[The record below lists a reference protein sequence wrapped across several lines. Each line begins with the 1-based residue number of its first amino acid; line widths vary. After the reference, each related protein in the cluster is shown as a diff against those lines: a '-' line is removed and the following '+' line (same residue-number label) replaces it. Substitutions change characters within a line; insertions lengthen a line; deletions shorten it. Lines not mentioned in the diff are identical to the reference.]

1 MTGVEG
7 VAAAVGRTVVQRAAR
22 EWLAARSARRD
33 GKKDLAELLRTGF
46 PDRFARRRL
55 DRQLD
60 EIVDAVE
67 RRLDPLIHGEYASLA
82 GNDRAA
88 VAAEVGDTMKNADL
102 SDHALFAADADPV
115 RLARHLRDG
124 LRGSPAHLGE
134 AGARLYDLLL
144 EECCDCFVRV
154 VRQLPEF
161 SARAETKMLMRL
173 SGVGEQIATVLDR
186 LPVRTLDAPG
196 GTGDDR
202 EFERRYLEFAATA
215 LDEVELFGVRV
226 VNYRPRAT
234 LSVAY
239 ISLNAQTGEPPGRTT
254 DRLRHSDLTGAAR
267 DGEPA
272 NTRVE
277 SALARAERTL
287 LRGDA
292 GSGKS
297 TLLRWLAV
305 TAARGGFT
313 GALRDW
319 NGLVPFVVKL
329 RSHAESGLPRPEN
342 LPRDVAAPLAGLAPP
357 GWAHRVLSAGRGLLL
372 VDGVDEL
379 PPARRPA
386 VRDWLRGLLTLYPDL
401 RTVVTSRPAAVDAR
415 WLTAQ
420 NFAPVTLS
428 PMAPDDLRELVRH
441 WHAAVRDAGDL
452 PCPAERLPAYEGALL
467 ARLESSPHLRALA
480 ATPLLA
486 AMLCALNLDRARQL
500 PRDRMGIY
508 AAALDMLL
516 ERRDAEREVSAFAG
530 VGLEPD
536 QKVRVLQHL
545 AWQLSVWGRSEL
557 RRETAERHVA
567 DRTAGMPRVSV
578 PPSLLLD
585 YLLERSGVVRSPA
598 EGRIDFVHRT
608 VQEYLAAKEAADRD
622 DVEPLIER
630 AHLDQWR
637 ETIVMTAGHATG
649 PLRRDLLAGLL
660 DRADREPRH
669 ARRLRR
675 LVAACLE
682 TVSEIPAE
690 LRDRIEDCLA
700 NVIPPRNAEEAH
712 LLVGAGEEIL
722 RRLPRDL
729 DGLGT
734 TRAVA
739 AVRTAWL
746 INGPAALDV
755 LAGYGR
761 DGRKEVQ
768 EELLTA
774 WEYFEPVTYAR
785 QVVADTP
792 WVKGEVAPP
801 TARILSALPHLR
813 ALRRLT
819 VPDRSQAVDLGF
831 LRRLSQLESLWIY
844 PPEHTGQD
852 ALSTQRALEE
862 LHIDRVTPSTF
873 RHITSLRRLWYL
885 SIDVSDVAILDD
897 LNKLSR
903 LRFLSLHE
911 LTDHHELGFLSSLR
925 GLESLILHGRV
936 EVSID
941 WLRPLRKLRYLTLV
955 GPKTFPPLAL
965 LADTF
970 ADLEILQLVDCGQVE
985 DITPVGKLSRL
996 THLNLSSTVGFAS
1009 LAPLAGLKRLNRLT
1023 LRSTEVGDLSPLAE
1037 LPDLQYLWLAG
1048 CRSIRDLAPLAH
1060 LTGLT
1065 GLELQEIPHPLDLAP
1080 LSGVSDLHITL
1091 GRDQPVYN
1099 TDLLNRRTKI
1109 KRVDGR
1115 TDPRCWIFYTE

>member
-67 RRLDPLIHGEYASLA
+67 RRLDPLIRGEYASLA
-82 GNDRAA
+82 ENDRAA
-88 VAAEVGDTMKNADL
+88 VAAEVGDTMKHADL

-115 RLARHLRDG
+115 RLARHLREG

-161 SARAETKMLMRL
+161 SARAETEMLMRL

-186 LPVRTLDAPG
+186 LPVRTLDAPS
-196 GTGDDR
+196 GTGDDG

-215 LDEVELFGVRV
+215 LDEVELFGVRI

-239 ISLNAQTGEPPGRTT
+239 ISLNAQSDEPSGPAVG
-254 DRLRHSDLTGAAR
+254 RLRHSDLTGAAR

-342 LPRDVAAPLAGLAPP
+342 LPHDVAAPLAGLAPP

-386 VRDWLRGLLTLYPDL
+386 VRDWLRGLLTLYPGL

-415 WLTAQ
+415 WLTAE

-452 PCPAERLPAYEGALL
+452 PCPVERLPAYEGALL

-578 PPSLLLD
+578 PPSTLLD
-585 YLLERSGVVRSPA
+585 YLLERSGVIRSPA

-649 PLRRDLLAGLL
+649 PLRRDLLTGLL

-734 TRAVA
+734 ARAVA

-755 LAGYGR
+755 LAGYGMDR
-761 DGRKEVQ
+761 RREVQ
-768 EELLTA
+768 DELLTG

-785 QVVADTP
+785 RVLARTP
-792 WVKGEVAPP
+792 WSGEEVGLKTSRVLSGLPFVKPF
-801 TARILSALPHLR
+801 
-813 ALRRLT
+813 RRLYIQT
-819 VPDRSQAVDLGF
+819 DSEVDLTF
-831 LRRLSQLESLWIY
+831 LGRVAQLESLRVFA
-844 PPEHTGQD
+844 PVTAQE
-852 ALSTQRALEE
+852 ALAAQTALVRLE
-862 LHIDRVTPSTF
+862 LPAVGHEAF
-873 RHITSLRRLWYL
+873 RHILSLE
-885 SIDVSDVAILDD
+885 
-897 LNKLSR
+897 R
-903 LRFLSLHE
+903 LRSLSVNVTDITE
-911 LTDHHELGFLSSLR
+911 LDAIAGQEALVSLALSGVRADHGLGFLAAMER
-925 GLESLILHGRV
+925 LESLTLDAPIGTDR
-936 EVSID
+936 
-941 WLRPLRKLRYLTLV
+941 LRPLRRLKHLTLV
-955 GPKTFPPLAL
+955 NVKERPSLRDLAETL
-965 LADTF
+965 P
-970 ADLEILQLVDCGQVE
+970 DLEALQLVNCGQVG
-985 DITPVGKLSRL
+985 DVAALAGMARL
-996 THLNLSSTVGFAS
+996 TTLNLSVAKGLTSVAPLAGLTGLRNLVLWNTDVAD
-1009 LAPLAGLKRLNRLT
+1009 LAPLAGMSRLQSLG
-1023 LRSTEVGDLSPLAE
+1023 V
-1037 LPDLQYLWLAG
+1037 AG
-1048 CRSIRDLAPLAH
+1048 CQNIRDLTPLA
-1060 LTGLT
+1060 GLT
-1065 GLELQEIPHPLDLAP
+1065 RLDELQLNGIAHPLDVTP
-1080 LSGVSDLHITL
+1080 LRGIPNLRLTVHGHQTLLGLHEL
-1091 GRDQPVYN
+1091 GRGTKVE
-1099 TDLLNRRTKI
+1099 RTKLW
-1109 KRVDGR
+1109 DDA
-1115 TDPRCWIFYTE
+1115 TSWFYTVY

>member
-1 MTGVEG
+1 MTGIEG
-7 VAAAVGRTVVQRAAR
+7 IAAAVGRTVVQRAAR

-33 GKKDLAELLRTGF
+33 GDKDLAELLRAGF
-46 PDRFARRRL
+46 PDRFVRRRL

-67 RRLDPLIHGEYASLA
+67 RRLGSLIAGEYAAL
-82 GNDRAA
+82 GENDRAA

-102 SDHALFAADADPV
+102 SDRALFAADADPV

-124 LRGSPAHLGE
+124 LRGSPAQLGE
-134 AGARLYDLLL
+134 AGTRLYDLLL
-144 EECCDCFVRV
+144 QECCECFVRV

-161 SARAETKMLMRL
+161 SARAETEMLARL
-173 SGVGEQIATVLDR
+173 SGMGEQIATVLDR
-186 LPVRTLDAPG
+186 LPARTLDAPG
-196 GTGDDR
+196 GTGDDG

-215 LDEVELFGVRV
+215 LDEVELFGVRI

-239 ISLNAQTGEPPGRTT
+239 ISLNAQSDEPAGPATG
-254 DRLRHSDLTGAAR
+254 RLRYSDLTGVAR

-313 GALRDW
+313 GALRGW

-329 RSHAESGLPRPEN
+329 RSHAESGLPQPED

-379 PPARRPA
+379 PPNRRPA
-386 VRDWLRGLLTLYPDL
+386 VRDWLRGLLTLYPGL

-415 WLTAQ
+415 WLTAES
-420 NFAPVTLS
+420 FAPVTLS

-441 WHAAVRDAGDL
+441 WHSAVRDAGDL

-516 ERRDAEREVSAFAG
+516 ERRDAEREVSAFAA

-557 RRETAERHVA
+557 RREAAERHVA
-567 DRTAGMPRVSV
+567 DRTAGMPRVTV

-585 YLLERSGVVRSPA
+585 YLLERSGVIRSPA

-675 LVAACLE
+675 LVTACLE
-682 TVSEIPAE
+682 TVPEIPAE
-690 LRDRIEDCLA
+690 LRDRIEHCLA

-734 TRAVA
+734 ARAVA

-755 LAGYGR
+755 LVAYGR

-768 EELLTA
+768 DELITG
-774 WEYFEPVTYAR
+774 WEYFEPETYAR
-785 QVVADTP
+785 RVLAETP
-792 WVKGEVAPP
+792 WSAGKIDLKTPRVLPGLPHARGFHSL
-801 TARILSALPHLR
+801 RILGAR
-813 ALRRLT
+813 T
-819 VPDRSQAVDLGF
+819 VDLTF
-831 LRRLSQLESLWIY
+831 LRHVPRLDALVIY
-844 PPEHTGQD
+844 ATELTGQD
-852 ALSTQRALEE
+852 ALMSQDGLRTLE
-862 LHIDRVTPSTF
+862 LDGADPATIQY
-873 RHITSLRRLWYL
+873 ITSLPLRRLKLWVNGITAVGEL
-885 SIDVSDVAILDD
+885 AD
-897 LNKLSR
+897 LGE
-903 LRFLSLHE
+903 LRSLSLHR
-911 LTDHHELGFLSSLR
+911 LSSAHDLDFVSAISGLR
-925 GLESLILHGRV
+925 SLTLGDAPR
-936 EVSID
+936 ID
-941 WLRPLRKLRYLTLV
+941 VDRLRPLTQLRHLTFLTIK
-955 GPKTFPPLAL
+955 GRL
-965 LADTF
+965 
-970 ADLEILQLVDCGQVE
+970 DLKKVVETLPELETLQLVECG
-985 DITPVGKLSRL
+985 RL
-996 THLNLSSTVGFAS
+996 GDLAPLADLTGWTGLNLSDLKGFSS
-1009 LAPLAGLKRLNRLT
+1009 LAPLAGLSELDQLT
-1023 LRSTEVGDLSPLAE
+1023 LSGTEVDDLSPLSALRVLRRLD
-1037 LPDLQYLWLAG
+1037 LPRCQN
-1048 CRSIRDLAPLAH
+1048 IRDLTPLAE
-1060 LTGLT
+1060 LTCLT
-1065 GLELQEIPHPLDLAP
+1065 DLDIREIDHPLDLAP
-1080 LSGVSDLHITL
+1080 LSGLPNLKIRAYGGQEL
-1091 GRDQPVYN
+1091 KN
-1099 TDLLNRRTKI
+1099 TDRLNSRSRLVRE
-1109 KRVDGR
+1109 KRGGM
-1115 TDPRCWIFYTE
+1115 TSFYFEFDP